1 MIALRHVTKRF
12 GDRVALDDISLTVEP
27 GHTHVLLGSS
37 GAGKSTILKI
47 VLGLLKPDAG
57 DVSIDTDRGAGGPMA
72 HIAVEAAW
80 LVLRIRLGITR
91 APLIQIPA
99 APSLDITSGGTP

>member
-57 DVSIDTDRGAGGPMA
+57 DVSIDTDRGEGGPMA
-72 HIAVEAAW
+72 HIRYVVQA
-80 LVLRIRLGITR
+80 G
-91 APLIQIPA
+91 APFSPPTAGRHQTPPA
-99 APSLDITSGGTP
+99 AG